1 MEDMTLGKMTREQL
15 EAQLKSVKDQLSAL
29 NGSAT
34 LLTNELARDCLEG
47 ASVVGVCL
55 HPRLNDGT
63 LSDTRTPMVTVTCFR
78 EPYKGRSVRF
88 NAYRAFED
96 RSILTQDLCKA
107 MPGVRVIPNE
117 LMNRVEEEG
126 VKVVMRDISLRV
138 SKRDVPWLDVARE
151 ELDRAIAK
159 SVQNG

>member
-15 EAQLKSVKDQLSAL
+15 EAQLKSVQTELNTL
-29 NGSAT
+29 NGTAT
-34 LLTNELARDCLEG
+34 LLVNELARDCLVG
-47 ASVVGVCL
+47 ASVDSRVEA
-55 HPRLNDGT
+55 NA
-63 LSDTRTPMVTVTCFR
+63 DTRTPMVTVTCFK

-88 NAYRAFED
+88 NAYRVFED
-96 RSILTQDLCKA
+96 RSILTQDLHKA
-107 MPGVRVIPNE
+107 MPGIRVIPNE
-117 LMNRVEEEG
+117 LRNRVEEEC

-138 SKRDVPWLDVARE
+138 SKRDVPWLDAARE